1 MKNVKPD
8 LLCSSIALALML
20 SAGQAIAAEASDVEP
35 AEGAAGPVTSLE
47 SIEVTARGVA
57 EPLQQMPL
65 PISAISEA
73 TIEKKGL
80 VDVRDIA
87 AMSPSFSFKSG
98 YGRGKSQGS
107 AEGRSRRH

>member
-20 SAGQAIAAEASDVEP
+20 SAGHAIAAETTAVEP
-35 AEGAAGPVTSLE
+35 ADDAAGPVTSLE

-65 PISAISEA
+65 PISAILS
-73 TIEKKGL
+73 
-80 VDVRDIA
+80 
-87 AMSPSFSFKSG
+87 
-98 YGRGKSQGS
+98 
-107 AEGRSRRH
+107 SRV